1 MKVTTDIEEKGSIQK
16 SSLLVK
22 VNPVVRNT
30 RYHKLM
36 EVVVL
41 EKLKW
46 TDQCERVLLLVNL
59 LMAL

>member
-1 MKVTTDIEEKGSIQK
+1 MKKTTDIEENGSIQK

-30 RYHKLM
+30 RYRKLM

-46 TDQCERVLLLVNL
+46 TDQCE
-59 LMAL
+59 